1 MNITQGNNAWKKII
15 FSAVVLLIMLI
26 PVSGISAQAEDDWVT
41 NEELVERLNEIAEA
55 SDGKVEVDV
64 LGQSSQGTDIPM
76 ARVGT
81 GDQVV
86 IINGQIHG
94 NEFSGPEA
102 ILSMLEKLA
111 DDSSFSQHIR
121 DEVTIVFIPR
131 HNMDGAV
138 LSQRQN
144 IFPWEQVVETYP
156 HLADADPAWYYNS
169 RNQGFDINRDF
180 NANLDYEVTA
190 EDLPG
195 NTLLPGFFIT
205 SEAQALRDL
214 YIDLRDEFG
223 QVELFVDIHHMG
235 TPVLNKTGEPVTIAI
250 DYPPLGPED
259 SGKYDDWPL
268 LDQDKSKR
276 YSLAAAL
283 GVKELS
289 DEEETGVSQ
298 YIHFQERDFPGQ
310 ARSALALNGTATVL
324 FEMPG
329 QQPAYGYDQELID
342 RVENGLWGMITRA
355 ADGTI
360 DDLNSDDFVTELP
373 RYWTDNITDMRDVVT
388 GRFMLEDQFEND
400 SVARILDNHLLALEI
415 YEEEENAEKMV
426 RHLNGFKVLLDH
438 QWDNGSIERA
448 AYSRLN
454 SDTNML
460 IERWEGELYDNVS
473 FSSIEW
479 QSNLID

>member
-1 MNITQGNNAWKKII
+1 MNTMLRDNAWKKIV
-15 FSAVVLLIMLI
+15 FSAVVLLIMFI
-26 PVSGISAQAEDDWVT
+26 PVSGISAEAEEDWMT
-41 NEELVERLNEIAEA
+41 NEEMIERLNDIEEA
-55 SDGKVEVDV
+55 SDGKVELGT

-81 GDQVV
+81 GDQVA

-102 ILSMLEKLA
+102 IISMLEKLA

-131 HNMDGAV
+131 FNMDGAV
-138 LSQRQN
+138 LTQRQN
-144 IFPWEQVVETYP
+144 VFPWEQVVETYP
-156 HLADADPAWYYNS
+156 HLEGADSAWYYNS
-169 RNQGFDINRDF
+169 RAEGFDINRDF
-180 NANLDYEVTA
+180 NADLDYEVQA

-195 NTLLPGFFIT
+195 NTLLPGFFLT
-205 SEAQALRDL
+205 SESQALRDL
-214 YIDLRDEFG
+214 YIELRDEFG
-223 QVELFVDIHHMG
+223 HVELFVDVHHMG
-235 TPVLNKTGEPVTIAI
+235 TPDMNKTGEPVTIAI
-250 DYPPLGPED
+250 DFPPLGPED

-289 DEEETGVSQ
+289 DEEESGVAQ
-298 YIHFQERDFPGQ
+298 YIHFQERDYPGQ

-360 DDLNSDDFVTELP
+360 DDLNGDDFLTEIP

-388 GRFMLEDQFEND
+388 GRFTEEGQFEN
-400 SVARILDNHLLALEI
+400 ARDARLLDNHLAALEI
-415 YEEEENAEKMV
+415 YEQEEDAEKMV
-426 RHLNGFKVLLDH
+426 KHLNGFKDLIDH
-438 QWDNGSIERA
+438 QRENGSIERA

-454 SDTNML
+454 SDTNL
-460 IERWEGELYDNVS
+460 LLERWENKLYSNVS
-473 FSSIEW
+473 FSVERW
-479 QSNLID
+479 QNNLID